1 MSHNDIALMAHLMR
15 RAGFS
20 ARREELEEFAA
31 RDYDSVVEE
40 LLDPEGVPEVE
51 TDVLHRYLGG
61 SGGPWAQGEWIY
73 RMLNSKRQLQEKMA
87 LFWHHVLATGSEK
100 SGDHVQRQIDK
111 FRRICMSDV
120 HTILTELS
128 LDPAM
133 LMWLDNQENMKAEP
147 NENYGRELLE
157 LFSMGV
163 GNYTED
169 DVKGSTQAF
178 TGWSFLTPIPHGG
191 SQRRGNPS
199 KFRYLEREHD
209 EGEKEFLG
217 ESGRF
222 NGEDII
228 DVIAKQ
234 PATARFISRHLY
246 TFFVADEPNVASWN
260 EIPPQDPDAIDT
272 LVAAYFDSGGE
283 LRPILRVLF
292 NSEFFKA
299 ASYKRVKSP
308 TELVTGVL
316 KLVDTYRYPEPGF
329 PRIGGVI
336 GQMGQRLLNPL
347 TVEGFHTGQEWI
359 DGGTLNG
366 RINFAV
372 NEVADASKPGVQG
385 IVRRLA
391 ADGGSIPPADFVAR
405 CLDLAGPMV
414 VGGDTRG
421 GLMEYAESGGDLRFD
436 TSDEQATSQERV
448 VRMLQLIVSTREYQ
462 FG

>member
-1 MSHNDIALMAHLMR
+1 MSQNDIALMAHLMR

-20 ARREELEEFAA
+20 ARRGELEEYAK
-31 RDYDSVVEE
+31 RDYATVVEE
-40 LLDPEGVPEVE
+40 LLNPEGVPEVE
-51 TDVLHRYLGG
+51 TDLLHRYLGG

-73 RMLNSKRQLQEKMA
+73 RMLHSKRQLQEKMA
-87 LFWHHVLATGSEK
+87 LFWHHVFATGSEK
-100 SGDHVQRQIDK
+100 SGEHVQRQIDK
-111 FRRICMSDV
+111 FRHICMLDMQ
-120 HTILTELS
+120 TILTQLS
-128 LDPAM
+128 VDPAM

-169 DVKGSTQAF
+169 DVKGSTRAF

-199 KFRYLEREHD
+199 KFRYLELEHD
-209 EGEKEFLG
+209 DGEKEFMG
-217 ESGRF
+217 ENGRF

-228 DVIAKQ
+228 YLIVKQ
-234 PATARFISRHLY
+234 LATARFISRHLY

-272 LVAAYFDSGGE
+272 LVAAYFDSDGE
-283 LRPILRVLF
+283 MRSILRVLF
-292 NSEFFKA
+292 NSEFFKN

-308 TELVTGVL
+308 TELVTGLL
-316 KLVDTYRYPEPGF
+316 KLVDAYRSPEPGL
-329 PRIGGVI
+329 PRDAGAIGE
-336 GQMGQRLLNPL
+336 MGQRLLNPL

-366 RINFAV
+366 RINYAV
-372 NEVADASKPGVQG
+372 NQVADASKPGVQG
-385 IVRRLA
+385 IVQRLE
-391 ADGGSIPPADFVAR
+391 ADGSAISPAGFVDK
-405 CLDLAGPMV
+405 CLDLVGPMS
-414 VGGDTRG
+414 VGGDAME
-421 GLMEYAESGGDLRFD
+421 GLMEYAESGGDLQFN
-436 TSDEQATSQERV
+436 TSEDRITSQERII
-448 VRMLQLIVSTREYQ
+448 RMLQLIVSTREYQ